1 MLPTNRNIELIEKKK
16 LVTIAFDLDYK
27 VFVTYCIA
35 TLNIISDISDQYTLQ
50 KGLKKL
56 IWKEVRALQKFLV
69 NVLILQLFFH

>member
-56 IWKEVRALQKFLV
+56 I
-69 NVLILQLFFH
+69 